1 MDHHYVQIPTQEP
14 NGKIVHLNPS
24 ELTLS
29 PKKHTFTYT
38 LKSEMPLICWIG
50 IIWLVS
56 SSSTA
61 APMNPD
67 KRSFLASISGPKLAL
82 IPEPM
87 MASRAPAIL
96 ETSKASYSTAQTATV
111 KASTLPEIANPRLT
125 KSKSLPNKPTSGSQS
140 LSLEIP
146 EKHPVS
152 EPQSPSLQPS
162 KDSVVAKT
170 EKFDAEKLTSSQ
182 SQKPTSKIPEI
193 SKPEPPDKLG
203 RLSFSGRLKG
213 FLKRKKFKTMKSNS
227 LAIIYLF
234 KSLMEKMKLYSPR
247 RYGSQELVTQ
257 VARKGRKALKVKK
270 PPPAPREKMVNE
282 NEKAKT
288 IPSRDKST
296 ELADSHEKEK
306 DLAHEKA
313 QSSMYPS
320 SWRNLMGVPS
330 NIYNSLLDTIKTRFP
345 YRLTVS
351 RTPEPT
357 SQALV
362 TVPKPTDSKT
372 TSSASELS
380 HPEEKSGKELSVV
393 KLDHSKEETTLSQ
406 ESDLSSIDKKQVAQA
421 ELTSLVNGILQP
433 IVSRYLTPEKT
444 TKLVD
449 KSVRNKN
456 VALRWVVN
464 HVPTKF
470 SNYFVREK
478 IAPSF
483 VKGFASWAAKT
494 IMKFSSDHIFEVLQR
509 HSIEFLAAINKA
521 NAHAAPHPT

>member
-1 MDHHYVQIPTQEP
+1 
-14 NGKIVHLNPS
+14 
-24 ELTLS
+24 
-29 PKKHTFTYT
+29 
-38 LKSEMPLICWIG
+38 MPLICWIG

-140 LSLEIP
+140 LSLEVP

-193 SKPEPPDKLG
+193 SKPVPPDKLG

-213 FLKRKKFKTMKSNS
+213 FLKRKKWPSSLWEKVKTMKSNS
-227 LAIIYLF
+227 LTIVYLF
-234 KSLMEKMKLYSPR
+234 KSLMKKMKLYSPR

-282 NEKAKT
+282 NEKDKA
-288 IPSRDKST
+288 IASRDESPELT
-296 ELADSHEKEK
+296 ESHEKEK
-306 DLAHEKA
+306 DLVHKKE
-313 QSSMYPS
+313 QSRMYPS

-330 NIYNSLLDTIKTRFP
+330 NVYNSLLDTIKTRFP

-393 KLDHSKEETTLSQ
+393 NFDHSKEEAALSQ

-433 IVSRYLTPEKT
+433 IVSRYLTPDKT

-449 KSVRNKN
+449 KSVRNKPA
-456 VALRWVVN
+456 VLRWAVN
-464 HVPTKF
+464 QVPTKF